1 MASQTSPSAAPTP
14 GQITALAADLC
25 RTLTTEQAL
34 GLSRYLGLL
43 LQWNQRMNL
52 VGPGDWRT
60 VLKDLV
66 ADSWLLA
73 DFLDTLPLLKNA
85 TNSLPDCPS
94 NSLSVSHPK
103 SPLAVDLGAG
113 AGLPGLPLRLF
124 WPQGT
129 YHLVEIRRKR
139 TAFLLQ
145 AVAAMGLRHTQVRP
159 ERAEQALPA
168 LAPVDLCL
176 SRAFLPWLR
185 LLELV
190 RPWLA
195 PEGLVLIM
203 ANEAPPETLPAGW
216 SLQAVRGYS
225 SGDKTR
231 YFWSLATA
239 AISR

>member
-1 MASQTSPSAAPTP
+1 MASQTPPSTPPTP
-14 GQITALAADLC
+14 DQITALAADLG
-25 RTLTTEQAL
+25 RTLTREQAQ

-52 VGPGDWRT
+52 VGPGDWKT
-60 VLKDLV
+60 VLADLV

-73 DFLDTLPLLKNA
+73 DFLDTLP
-85 TNSLPDCPS
+85 PRPS
-94 NSLSVSHPK
+94 PSEGHQK
-103 SPLAVDLGAG
+103 KPLAVDLGAG

-124 WPQGT
+124 WPHGT

-145 AVAAMGLRHTQVRP
+145 AVAAMGLRQTMVRP

-176 SRAFLPWLR
+176 SRAFLPWPR

-203 ANEAPPETLPAGW
+203 ANEAPPEALPAGW
-216 SLQAVRGYS
+216 SLLAARGYP

-231 YFWSLATA
+231 YFWSLASVT
-239 AISR
+239 ISR

>member
-1 MASQTSPSAAPTP
+1 MASQTPSSTPPTP
-14 GQITALAADLC
+14 DRITALAADLG
-25 RTLTTEQAL
+25 RTLTREQAL

-52 VGPGDWRT
+52 VGPGDWKT
-60 VLKDLV
+60 VLTDLV

-73 DFLDTLPLLKNA
+73 DFLDTLPLLKIA
-85 TNSLPDCPS
+85 TNSPP
-94 NSLSVSHPK
+94 NSLSESPPK
-103 SPLAVDLGAG
+103 KPLAVDLGAG

-124 WPQGT
+124 WPEGT

-145 AVAAMGLRHTQVRP
+145 AVAAMGLRRTVVRP

-168 LAPVDLCL
+168 LSPVDLCL
-176 SRAFLPWLR
+176 SRAFLPWPR

-195 PEGLVLIM
+195 PKGLVLIM
-203 ANEAPPETLPAGW
+203 ANEAPPEPLPEGW
-216 SLQAVRGYS
+216 SLQAVRGYP

-231 YFWSLATA
+231 YFWSLAA
-239 AISR
+239 AVISR

>member
-1 MASQTSPSAAPTP
+1 MASQISSPTP
-14 GQITALAADLC
+14 PTPDQITALAADLG
-25 RTLTTEQAL
+25 RILTKEQAL
-34 GLSRYLGLL
+34 GLNRYLSLL

-60 VLKDLV
+60 VLTDLV

-103 SPLAVDLGAG
+103 SPLTVDLGAG

-145 AVAAMGLRHTQVRP
+145 AVAAMGLRRTVVRP

-168 LAPVDLCL
+168 LAPIDLCL
-176 SRAFLPWLR
+176 SRAFLPWPQ

-203 ANEAPPETLPAGW
+203 ANEAPPSAFPAGW
-216 SLQAVRGYS
+216 SLQAVRNYP

-231 YFWSLATA
+231 YFWSLVA
-239 AISR
+239 AVISR

>member
-1 MASQTSPSAAPTP
+1 MTAKTTSQAPPTP
-14 GQITALAADLC
+14 DQIIALTPDLG
-25 RTLTTEQAL
+25 RTLTKEQAL
-34 GLSRYLGLL
+34 GLSRYLSLL

-52 VGPGDWRT
+52 VGPGDWRIILT
-60 VLKDLV
+60 DLV

-85 TNSLPDCPS
+85 TD
-94 NSLSVSHPK
+94 SHPK
-103 SPLAVDLGAG
+103 RPLAVDLGAG

-145 AVAAMGLRHTQVRP
+145 AVAAMGLRQTVVRP

-168 LAPVDLCL
+168 LAPLDLCL
-176 SRAFLPWLR
+176 SRAFLPWPR

-203 ANEAPPETLPAGW
+203 ANEAPPKIFPSGW
-216 SLQAVRGYS
+216 SLQAVRSYP

-231 YFWSLATA
+231 YFWSLAA
-239 AISR
+239 AVISR

>member
-1 MASQTSPSAAPTP
+1 MAAKTTSLTPPTP
-14 GQITALAADLC
+14 DQITALATDLG

-60 VLKDLV
+60 VLTDLV

-73 DFLDTLPLLKNA
+73 DFLDTLPLLKN
-85 TNSLPDCPS
+85 TPN
-94 NSLSVSHPK
+94 SHPK
-103 SPLAVDLGAG
+103 KPLTVDLGAG
-113 AGLPGLPLRLF
+113 AGLPGLSLRLF

-145 AVAAMGLRHTQVRP
+145 AVAAMGLRHTVVRP

-176 SRAFLPWLR
+176 SRAFLPWPR

-190 RPWLA
+190 SPWLA

-203 ANEAPPETLPAGW
+203 ANAPPPETLPEGW
-216 SLQAVRGYS
+216 SLQAVRGYP

-231 YFWSLATA
+231 YFWSLAPA
-239 AISR
+239 VISR

>member
-1 MASQTSPSAAPTP
+1 MASLTPPSTPPTP
-14 GQITALAADLC
+14 AQITALAADLG
-25 RTLTTEQAL
+25 RTLTKEQAL

-52 VGPGDWRT
+52 VGPGDWKN
-60 VLKDLV
+60 VLTDLV

-73 DFLDTLPLLKNA
+73 DFLDTLPLLKIA
-85 TNSLPDCPS
+85 TNSFSGSLPDSPS
-94 NSLSVSHPK
+94 DSHPK
-103 SPLAVDLGAG
+103 IPLTVDLGAG

-124 WPQGT
+124 WPEGT

-145 AVAAMGLRHTQVRP
+145 AVAAMGLRRTVVRP

-176 SRAFLPWLR
+176 SRAFLPWAR

-203 ANEAPPETLPAGW
+203 ANEAPPETLPEGW
-216 SLQAVRGYS
+216 SLQAGRGYP

-231 YFWSLATA
+231 YFWSLAA
-239 AISR
+239 VISR

>member
-1 MASQTSPSAAPTP
+1 MASQTSPPTP
-14 GQITALAADLC
+14 PTPDQITALAANLG
-25 RTLTTEQAL
+25 RTLTKEQAQ
-34 GLSRYLGLL
+34 GLSRYLCLL

-60 VLKDLV
+60 VLTDLV

-73 DFLDTLPLLKNA
+73 DFLDSLPRLKNA
-85 TNSLPDCPS
+85 TD
-94 NSLSVSHPK
+94 SHPK
-103 SPLAVDLGAG
+103 NPLTVDLGAG

-145 AVAAMGLRHTQVRP
+145 AVAAMGLRRTVVRP

-168 LAPVDLCL
+168 LAPIDLCL
-176 SRAFLPWLR
+176 SRAFLPWPQ

-203 ANEAPPETLPAGW
+203 ANEAPPNAFPVGW
-216 SLQAVRGYS
+216 SLQAVRNYP
-225 SGDKTR
+225 SGHKTR
-231 YFWSLATA
+231 YFWSLVA
-239 AISR
+239 AVISR

>member
-1 MASQTSPSAAPTP
+1 MASQISSSTPPTP
-14 GQITALAADLC
+14 DQITALAADLD
-25 RTLTTEQAL
+25 RMPTKEQAL

-60 VLKDLV
+60 ILTDLV

-73 DFLDTLPLLKNA
+73 DFLESLPLLQNA
-85 TNSLPDCPS
+85 ANSLPDS
-94 NSLSVSHPK
+94 SSGSHPK
-103 SPLAVDLGAG
+103 KPLAVDLGAG

-145 AVAAMGLRHTQVRP
+145 AVAAMGLRRTMVRP

-176 SRAFLPWLR
+176 SRAFLPWPR

-195 PEGLVLIM
+195 PKGLVLIM
-203 ANEAPPETLPAGW
+203 ANEAPPETLPTGW
-216 SLQAVRGYS
+216 SLQAARNYP

-231 YFWSLATA
+231 YFWSLAPA
-239 AISR
+239 VISR

>member
-1 MASQTSPSAAPTP
+1 MAAKTTSPTPPTP
-14 GQITALAADLC
+14 DQITALAADLG

-60 VLKDLV
+60 VLTDLV

-85 TNSLPDCPS
+85 PNSPTG
-94 NSLSVSHPK
+94 NQPK
-103 SPLAVDLGAG
+103 KPLAVDLGAG

-145 AVAAMGLRHTQVRP
+145 AVAAMGLRRTMVRP

-176 SRAFLPWLR
+176 SRAFLPWPR

-195 PEGLVLIM
+195 PKGLVLIM
-203 ANEAPPETLPAGW
+203 ANETPPEPLPEGW
-216 SLQAVRGYS
+216 SLQAARGYP
-225 SGDKTR
+225 SGDKNR
-231 YFWSLATA
+231 YFWSLAA
-239 AISR
+239 AVISR